1 MTDTPVDRK
10 YGGGERKP
18 LGPAPTWE
26 QVLQR
31 NSIERLKRE
40 KPLHTLLTDELG
52 ELATRHYLEIPEE
65 DIVRLKWFGL
75 YHDKPKVGTFMLRI
89 KVPAG
94 LLPPEAL
101 RSIGETS
108 IEYGKGF
115 AELSTRQ
122 NVQLHFI
129 TLPQLPEILEKL
141 TGAGLTTAGG
151 CGDAVRNITGCPLE
165 GVLSTEAFDC
175 TADVEAAANFFYG
188 HPDYFDLPRKH
199 KITISTCPHQCDM
212 PEINCLPLIG
222 VIGPGTSPGS
232 TGREGYAVRIGG
244 GLSTVPRIA
253 RDLGVF
259 VPREEAIEVL
269 RTILDIWKEDTRYR
283 LSRVKARMKFMV
295 DDYGP
300 EAIRE
305 KLETRL
311 GRKLQDFAAPESI
324 GFTDHMGV
332 HEQKQPGFFHV
343 GVPVPVG
350 IVNGEQLVAV
360 ADLAQSFDGEVRLT
374 KQQNFILTGVPEARL
389 QATKDRLLDIGFD
402 VDGHALRATAI
413 ACTGEPHCNFAVT
426 ETKGRMRELV
436 EHLERTWGDRIGNF
450 KLNLDGC
457 PHACALHW
465 VGDIGLMG
473 TTARETVD
481 GTRQAYDLFLRGGV
495 GPEQAVGRPLV
506 RRVPTSR
513 VPKALDGLIGAWL
526 HERKD
531 DERFR
536 DFAIRKTDEELQAL
550 ATGQPGAESKEGV
563 PA

>member
-1 MTDTPVDRK
+1 MTIDRK

-18 LGPAPTWE
+18 LGPAPSWE
-26 QVLQR
+26 QVLER

-40 KPLHTLLTDELG
+40 KPLHLLLDDLDEWS
-52 ELATRHYLEIPEE
+52 TRHYLDIPEE
-65 DIVRLKWFGL
+65 DIVRMKWFGL

-94 LLPPEAL
+94 LLPPESL
-101 RSIGETS
+101 RAIGETS
-108 IEYGKGF
+108 IEYGKGY

-129 TLPQLPEILEKL
+129 TLPELPEILAKL
-141 TGAGLTTAGG
+141 TAGGLTTAGG

-165 GVLSTEAFDC
+165 GVLATEAFDC
-175 TADVEAAANFFYG
+175 TPDVEAAANFFYG

-222 VIGPGTSPGS
+222 VVHE
-232 TGREGYAVRIGG
+232 GREGYAVRIGG

-259 VPREEAIEVL
+259 VPRDEAIEVL

-300 EAIRE
+300 EAIRA
-305 KLETRL
+305 KLEERL
-311 GRKLQDFAAPESI
+311 GRRLEDLTAPEST

-332 HEQKQPGFFHV
+332 HEQKQRGLFHI
-343 GVPVPVG
+343 GVPVTVG
-350 IVNGEQLVAV
+350 IVNGDQLIAV
-360 ADLAQSFDGEVRLT
+360 ADLAASFGGDVRLT
-374 KQQNFILTGVPEARL
+374 KQQNFVISSVPEARV
-389 QATKDRLLDIGFD
+389 QETKERLLEIGFD
-402 VDGHALRATAI
+402 VDGHPLRGSAI

-426 ETKGRMRELV
+426 ETKGRVRELV
-436 EHLERTWGDRIGNF
+436 AHLERTWGDRLGNF

-465 VGDIGLMG
+465 VGDVGLMG

-513 VPKALDGLIGAWL
+513 VPETLDRLLGAWL
-526 HERKD
+526 EKRT
-531 DERFR
+531 EEESFR
-536 DFAIRKTDEELQAL
+536 DFTIRTTDEDLQLIAS
-550 ATGQPGAESKEGV
+550 GGA
-563 PA
+563 